1 MEILFNAY
9 IVSLDVLEVGLADP
23 QILVKFVVEFLNLDI
38 FLQSSF
44 DIFLCL
50 VLKFIGPS
58 VFIKFLF
65 N

>member
-44 DIFLCL
+44 NIFLCL